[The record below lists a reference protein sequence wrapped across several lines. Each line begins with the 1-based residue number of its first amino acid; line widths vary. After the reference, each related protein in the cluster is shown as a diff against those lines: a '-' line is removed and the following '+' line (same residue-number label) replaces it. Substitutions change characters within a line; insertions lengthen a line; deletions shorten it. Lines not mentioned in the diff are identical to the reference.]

1 MKIEYSDILFE
12 MSHTLCQAL
21 LEQEPDLAQ
30 KVHELDGKVNKILR
44 RLGLFVVSLVLAE
57 LSNQVTL
64 KAKATGLT
72 IHRAKRIKYSSLFG
86 IVEMVSPYL
95 WDKNTKRGARPVKEQ
110 LGIEHGDRS
119 IAVQRALADFG
130 AEESFGQ
137 AAKRF
142 QEHYGWAID
151 RAAVRREVE
160 KTATQAQQYVETRLF
175 TAGWDYLQPLDVRA
189 GVEKMLVEL
198 DGSHVRTGRKV
209 VLEGVELTR
218 KRRLPKSQ
226 RQGDWREVRVGLA
239 RPLQEWENRTY
250 VAQMGKYPEVV
261 GHLVSA
267 AIVQGMSVRTQV
279 IAVADGGNG
288 LREALQQQFPR
299 MTFILDRPHL
309 KQHLY
314 AGAEAIGLTGRERH
328 SWVSD
333 KLQLIDIGLV
343 KLAIWQLNNY
353 WGQGKERIANLSEYL
368 QRFSDAVS
376 YEEFLAQGLPI
387 GSGEVE
393 SAHRYIPQK
402 RLKIPGATWHPNTV
416 NPMLALRIIRANNW
430 WEDFWTQQLI
440 RAERHSSVT
449 TTANHTR

>member
-1 MKIEYSDILFE
+1 MKTGYSDIIFE
-12 MSHTLCQAL
+12 ISHTLCQAL
-21 LEQEPDLAQ
+21 LEREPGLAQ
-30 KVHELDGKVNKILR
+30 RVHQLDGEVNKLLR
-44 RLGLFVVSLVLAE
+44 RLGFCVVSLVLAK
-57 LSNQVTL
+57 LSSQVTL
-64 KAKATGLT
+64 QAKAKGLT
-72 IHRAKRIKYSSLFG
+72 IHRAKRIKYSSVFG
-86 IVEMVSPYL
+86 VVEMVSPYL
-95 WDKNTKRGARPVKEQ
+95 WNKNTKTGVRPVKEQ

-119 IAVQRALADFG
+119 VAVQRALADFG

-142 QEHYGWAID
+142 EEHYGWAID

-160 KTATQAQQYVETRLF
+160 QTPQQAQHYVENRQF
-175 TAGWDYLQPLDVRA
+175 GAAGDYFQPLHARP
-189 GVEKMLVEL
+189 GIEQILVQL
-198 DGSHVRTGRKV
+198 DGSHIRTGKKV
-209 VLEGVELTR
+209 VLEGVEFTQ
-218 KRRLPKSQ
+218 KRRLLKSQ
-226 RQGDWREVRVGLA
+226 RQVDWREVRVGLA
-239 RPLQEWENRTY
+239 RSITERNNRTY
-250 VAQMGKYPEVV
+250 VALMDKYPAVV

-267 AIVQGMSVRTQV
+267 AIVQGMSMRTQV

-314 AGAEAIGLTGRERH
+314 AAAEAIGATGRERH

-343 KLAIWQLNNY
+343 KLVIWQLDNY
-353 WGQGKERIANLSEYL
+353 RGQGKERIANLSEYL

-376 YEEFLAQGLPI
+376 YEKFLAQGLPI

-402 RLKIPGATWHPNTV
+402 RLKIPGATWHRDTV
-416 NPMLALRIIRANNW
+416 NPMLALRVVRANNW
-430 WEDFWTQQLI
+430 WDDFWLQQSVT
-440 RAERHSSVT
+440 AKMASSVT
-449 TTANHTR
+449 NYF

>member
-1 MKIEYSDILFE
+1 MTILAAMKIGYSDILFE

-30 KVHELDGKVNKILR
+30 KVHEVDGKVNKILR
-44 RLGLFVVSLVLAE
+44 RLELFVVSLVLAE

-86 IVEMVSPYL
+86 IVEMLSPYL

-110 LGIEHGDRS
+110 LGIEHGDHS

-151 RAAVRREVE
+151 RASVRREVE
-160 KTATQAQQYVETRLF
+160 KTATQAQQCVETRLF
-175 TAGWDYLQPLDVRA
+175 TANWNYLQPLDARA
-189 GVEKMLVEL
+189 GVEQMLVEL

-209 VLEGVELTR
+209 VHETVELTR

-226 RQGDWREVRVGLA
+226 RQVDWREVRVGLA
-239 RPLQEWENRTY
+239 RPLQEWENRIY
-250 VAQMGKYPEVV
+250 VARMGKYPEVV

-267 AIVQGMSVRTQV
+267 AIIQGMSMRTQV

-288 LREALQQQFPR
+288 LREALQQQFPQ

-314 AGAEAIGLTGRERH
+314 AGAEAIGLTGTERH

-343 KLAIWQLNNY
+343 KLVIWQLDNY
-353 WGQGKERIANLSEYL
+353 RGQGKERIANLSEYL
-368 QRFSDAVS
+368 QRFCDAVS
-376 YEEFLAQGLPI
+376 YERFLAQGLPI

-402 RLKIPGATWHPNTV
+402 RLKIPGATWHPDTV
-416 NPMLALRIIRANNW
+416 NPMLALRIIRANDW
-430 WEDFWTQQLI
+430 WDDFWLQQ
-440 RAERHSSVT
+440 SVT
-449 TTANHTR
+449 AKMA

>member
-1 MKIEYSDILFE
+1 VTILAAMKIGYSDILFE

-30 KVHELDGKVNKILR
+30 KVHEVDGKVNKILR
-44 RLGLFVVSLVLAE
+44 RLELFVVSLVLAE

-86 IVEMVSPYL
+86 IVEMLSPYL

-110 LGIEHGDRS
+110 LGIEHGDHS

-151 RAAVRREVE
+151 RASVRREVE
-160 KTATQAQQYVETRLF
+160 KTATQAQQCVETRLF
-175 TAGWDYLQPLDVRA
+175 TANWNYLQPLDARA
-189 GVEKMLVEL
+189 GVEQMLVEL

-209 VLEGVELTR
+209 VHETVELTR

-226 RQGDWREVRVGLA
+226 RQVDWREVRVGLA
-239 RPLQEWENRTY
+239 RPLQEWENRIY
-250 VAQMGKYPEVV
+250 VARMGKYPEVV

-267 AIVQGMSVRTQV
+267 AIIQGMSMRTQV

-288 LREALQQQFPR
+288 LREALQQQFPQ

-314 AGAEAIGLTGRERH
+314 AGAEAIGLTGTERH

-343 KLAIWQLNNY
+343 KLVIWQLDNY
-353 WGQGKERIANLSEYL
+353 RGQGKERIANLSEYL
-368 QRFSDAVS
+368 QRFCDAVS
-376 YEEFLAQGLPI
+376 YERFLAQGLPI

-402 RLKIPGATWHPNTV
+402 RLKIPGATWHPDTV
-416 NPMLALRIIRANNW
+416 NPMLALRIIRANDW
-430 WEDFWTQQLI
+430 WDDFWLQQ
-440 RAERHSSVT
+440 SVT
-449 TTANHTR
+449 AKMA

>member
-12 MSHTLCQAL
+12 MSYTLCQAL

-30 KVHELDGKVNKILR
+30 KVHEVDGKVNKILR
-44 RLGLFVVSLVLAE
+44 RLELFVVSLVLAE

-86 IVEMVSPYL
+86 IVEMLSPYL

-110 LGIEHGDRS
+110 LGIEHGDHS

-151 RAAVRREVE
+151 RASVRREVE
-160 KTATQAQQYVETRLF
+160 KTATQAQQCVETRLF
-175 TAGWDYLQPLDVRA
+175 TANWNYLQPLDARA
-189 GVEKMLVEL
+189 GVEQMLVEL

-209 VLEGVELTR
+209 VHETVELTR

-226 RQGDWREVRVGLA
+226 RQVDWREVRVGLA
-239 RPLQEWENRTY
+239 RPLQEWENRIY
-250 VAQMGKYPEVV
+250 VARMGKYPEVV

-267 AIVQGMSVRTQV
+267 AIIQGMSMRTQV

-288 LREALQQQFPR
+288 LREALQQQFPQ

-314 AGAEAIGLTGRERH
+314 AGAEAIGLTGTERH

-343 KLAIWQLNNY
+343 KLVIWQLDNY
-353 WGQGKERIANLSEYL
+353 RGQGKERIANLSEYL
-368 QRFSDAVS
+368 QRFCDAVS
-376 YEEFLAQGLPI
+376 YERFLAQGLPI

-402 RLKIPGATWHPNTV
+402 RLKIPGATWHPDTV
-416 NPMLALRIIRANNW
+416 NPMLALRIIRANDW
-430 WEDFWTQQLI
+430 WDDFWLQQ
-440 RAERHSSVT
+440 SVT
-449 TTANHTR
+449 AKMA

>member
-1 MKIEYSDILFE
+1 MKIGYSDILFE

-30 KVHELDGKVNKILR
+30 KVHEVDGKVNKILR
-44 RLGLFVVSLVLAE
+44 RLELFVVSLVLAE

-86 IVEMVSPYL
+86 IVEMLSPYL

-110 LGIEHGDRS
+110 LGIEHGDHS

-151 RAAVRREVE
+151 RASVRREVE
-160 KTATQAQQYVETRLF
+160 KTATQAQQCVETRLF
-175 TAGWDYLQPLDVRA
+175 TANWNYLQPLDARA
-189 GVEKMLVEL
+189 GVEQMLVEL

-209 VLEGVELTR
+209 VHETVELTR

-226 RQGDWREVRVGLA
+226 RQVDWREVRVGLA
-239 RPLQEWENRTY
+239 RPLQEWENRIY
-250 VAQMGKYPEVV
+250 VARMGKYPEVV

-267 AIVQGMSVRTQV
+267 AIIQGMSMRTQV

-288 LREALQQQFPR
+288 LREALQQQFPQ

-314 AGAEAIGLTGRERH
+314 AGAEAIGLTGTERH

-343 KLAIWQLNNY
+343 KLVIWQLDNY
-353 WGQGKERIANLSEYL
+353 RGQGKERIANLSEYL
-368 QRFSDAVS
+368 QRFCDAVS
-376 YEEFLAQGLPI
+376 YERFLAQGLPI

-402 RLKIPGATWHPNTV
+402 RLKIPGATWHPDTV
-416 NPMLALRIIRANNW
+416 NPMLALRIIRANDW
-430 WEDFWTQQLI
+430 WDDFWLQQ
-440 RAERHSSVT
+440 SVT
-449 TTANHTR
+449 AKMA

>member
-1 MKIEYSDILFE
+1 MKIGYSDILFE

-30 KVHELDGKVNKILR
+30 KVHEVDGKVNKILR
-44 RLGLFVVSLVLAE
+44 RLELFVVSLVLAE

-86 IVEMVSPYL
+86 IVEMLSPYL

-110 LGIEHGDRS
+110 LGIEHGDHS

-151 RAAVRREVE
+151 RASVRREVE
-160 KTATQAQQYVETRLF
+160 KTATQAQQCVETRLF
-175 TAGWDYLQPLDVRA
+175 TANWNYLQPLDARA
-189 GVEKMLVEL
+189 GVEQMLVEL

-209 VLEGVELTR
+209 VHETVELTR

-226 RQGDWREVRVGLA
+226 RQVDWREVRVGLA
-239 RPLQEWENRTY
+239 RPLQEWENRIY
-250 VAQMGKYPEVV
+250 VARMGKYPEVV

-267 AIVQGMSVRTQV
+267 AIIQGMSMRTQV

-288 LREALQQQFPR
+288 LREALQQLFPQ

-314 AGAEAIGLTGRERH
+314 AGAEAIGLTGTERH

-343 KLAIWQLNNY
+343 KLVIWQLDNY
-353 WGQGKERIANLSEYL
+353 RGQGKERIANLSEYL
-368 QRFSDAVS
+368 QRFCDAVS
-376 YEEFLAQGLPI
+376 YERFLAQGLPI

-402 RLKIPGATWHPNTV
+402 RLKIPGATWHPDTV
-416 NPMLALRIIRANNW
+416 NPMLALRIIRANDW
-430 WEDFWTQQLI
+430 WDDFWLQQ
-440 RAERHSSVT
+440 SVT
-449 TTANHTR
+449 AKMA